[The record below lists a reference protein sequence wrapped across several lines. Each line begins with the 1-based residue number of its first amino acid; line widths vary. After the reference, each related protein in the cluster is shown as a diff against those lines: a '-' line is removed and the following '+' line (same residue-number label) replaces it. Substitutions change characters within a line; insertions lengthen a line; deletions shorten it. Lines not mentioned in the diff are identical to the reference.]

1 MVIHLLFLQ
10 YTETIAGALKELM
23 SPAEP
28 QPVYGPAP
36 RPAPITEP
44 APVVIEEEI
53 VMNEEMNLTWDLLH
67 DRAHLSTDE

>member
-44 APVVIEEEI
+44 APVVEEEI
-53 VMNEEMNLTWDLLH
+53 VMNEEMNLTWDLLNAPGN
-67 DRAHLSTDE
+67 RSTDE